1 MSKQA
6 TAAVSGMSIAEMR
19 RLLAET
25 RSLLDGQKE
34 DSPFRIDTPLSNG
47 EPLYS
52 FTMQVAYGIHE
63 KRSKNSTYSKVRKE

>member
-25 RSLLDGQKE
+25 RTLLDSQSE
-34 DSPFRIDTPLSNG
+34 DNPFRVDVPLSNG
-47 EPLYS
+47 QELYK